1 MFGEVTPT
9 ATNERRPRAHQ
20 GFIDRMMQ
28 TDIGR
33 RIGYKVARSRTM
45 RPVTAR
51 VSRGRSRK

>member
-1 MFGEVTPT
+1 MKE
-9 ATNERRPRAHQ
+9 EDMRRGAELVEE
-20 GFIDRMMQ
+20 ITRMMQ

-51 VSRGRSRK
+51 VSRGRTRK